1 MATANKV
8 SLLDTITKC
17 IAPSVERNIVKT
29 CHELGFSNTFT
40 KKEIAIL
47 KNEQVITYISRTSG
61 LGKGKLHIVIN
72 PILSSKM
79 DMAIDAMP
87 CVKINR
93 NRRCSSRF
101 VSSSNYSGF
110 NNIGYCEALKS
121 GEHVGAGYII
131 DHENYI
137 AELTSFLAVLNSLT

>member
-1 MATANKV
+1 MATANRV
-8 SLLDTITKC
+8 SLLDSITKC
-17 IAPSVERNIVKT
+17 IAPSVERNILNT
-29 CHELGFSNTFT
+29 CYEVGFSNTFT
-40 KKEIAIL
+40 KKEIAVL
-47 KNEQVITYISRTSG
+47 KNEQVIAYISRTSG

-87 CVKINR
+87 CVEINR

-101 VSSSNYSGF
+101 VSSSNYRGF

-131 DHENYI
+131 DHKDYI
-137 AELTSFLAVLNSLT
+137 AELASFLTVLNNII